1 MTYEGDIMTIGSLD
15 RSLRSPET
23 HMTKWHILIGCILTK
38 LWVLKGKI
46 WCRSWLPFIFW
57 QIKLCKP
64 LSTHTH
70 NVGMVYK
77 KKTDLKKLSK
87 QFTMPTGT
95 NGHGNNNWERRDEK
109 KNPRICYPFPI
120 VLCIGKNEEKRIII
134 LLLCTLAPFFSFF
147 LALPPQT
154 FSHAVCRMR
163 FSFFHFPIFAL
174 IKEQNLM
181 VKCFLSLLKFIIC
194 KIRPR
199 DS

>member
-1 MTYEGDIMTIGSLD
+1 MQNHSRTQSMNKMTYS
-15 RSLRSPET
+15 
-23 HMTKWHILIGCILTK
+23 KQIGCISTK

-57 QIKLCKP
+57 QINLCKP

-77 KKTDLKKLSK
+77 KKLTSKKLSK

-120 VLCIGKNEEKRIII
+120 VLCIGKNEEIRIII
-134 LLLCTLAPFFSFF
+134 LLLCTLPLFLSRFPPNILTCCLSHEIFLFSFPHIC
-147 LALPPQT
+147 AYQGT
-154 FSHAVCRMR
+154 
-163 FSFFHFPIFAL
+163 
-174 IKEQNLM
+174 
-181 VKCFLSLLKFIIC
+181 KFNGQMLFIA
-194 KIRPR
+194 
-199 DS
+199 S